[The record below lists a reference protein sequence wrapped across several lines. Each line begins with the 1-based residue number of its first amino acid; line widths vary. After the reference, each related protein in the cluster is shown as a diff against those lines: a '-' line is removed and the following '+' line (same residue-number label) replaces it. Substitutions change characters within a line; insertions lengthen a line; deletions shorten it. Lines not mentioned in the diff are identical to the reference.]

1 MTDARRTS
9 GLGKVAMDEAR
20 EETATK
26 VRERRRAW
34 RGAVPAGDD
43 QFAMKRQVVLRTA
56 ARTFSQR
63 GFHQTTLADIADE
76 LHIAKPTLYHYF
88 KSKDEILLEIHSE
101 MIELILRRHEER
113 LAAGVESHS
122 QELRGLMGD
131 LIELMETH
139 PGHLRIFFEHQRE
152 LPDRYKEA
160 IRARRQ
166 RFRGFVF
173 DAIAGGI
180 EAGEFIETDVEMAT
194 LAILGMCN
202 WTYQW
207 LRPNQ
212 ERTAAE
218 VTESFWQFAMR
229 GIAVDPPV

>member
-1 MTDARRTS
+1 MSDATRGGDVERTAPA
-9 GLGKVAMDEAR
+9 V
-20 EETATK
+20 T
-26 VRERRRAW
+26 RRRQIAEK
-34 RGAVPAGDD
+34 AAELFDAAGYYNTS
-43 QFAMKRQVVLRTA
+43 ME
-56 ARTFSQR
+56 
-63 GFHQTTLADIADE
+63 DIAE
-76 LHIAKPTLYHYF
+76 SAGLRKPTLYHYF

-113 LAAGVESHS
+113 LEAGVESHS
-122 QELRGLMGD
+122 RELYGLMRD

-152 LPDRYKEA
+152 LPEHYKEP

-166 RFRGFVF
+166 RFRGYVS

-180 EAGEFIETDVEMAT
+180 EAGEFVETDVEMAT

-218 VTESFWQFAMR
+218 VTDAFWHFAMR
-229 GIAVDPPV
+229 GIAVNPPA